1 MLCDSFLYGD
11 NDSGGCAIWH
21 ILPFFIIKMAKI
33 AIIAV
38 KCGKCQQKLLTLK
51 DKTKISTLRRNDNDH
66 SYSWGSGFVD
76 RHPVIANMLIIM
88 VISML
93 GIYAAYLTIAL
104 FTKHGRTLT
113 VPHVENM
120 SYTEAVNKLHG
131 SGLKVDIRD
140 SLYREDVCPGFVIEQ
155 FPKAKSV
162 VKPGRKIFLYINAV
176 HPKEVIIDDDNHPTE
191 YALKGVSYRSAKAK
205 LEELG
210 FKNIRMVRVLGASDR
225 VVKILA
231 NGNAIRKM
239 QKVPVNAQVTMEI
252 SDGRLNDLQ
261 DSLRNAELMDI
272 YGDNQTTQYPEED
285 ISGNNE
291 EVSASPVY
299 EAPQEPETEPDE
311 GNEQYF

>member
-1 MLCDSFLYGD
+1 MS
-11 NDSGGCAIWH
+11 
-21 ILPFFIIKMAKI
+21 
-33 AIIAV
+33 
-38 KCGKCQQKLLTLK
+38 
-51 DKTKISTLRRNDNDH
+51 TKIVNFERLKKKPKLRRNENDH

-76 RHPVIANMLIIM
+76 RHPVIANLLIII

-113 VPHVENM
+113 VPRVENM
-120 SYTEAVNKLHG
+120 SYTEAVNKLHNN
-131 SGLKVDIRD
+131 GLKVDIRD
-140 SLYREDVCPGFVIEQ
+140 SLYREDVRPGFVIEQ
-155 FPKAKSV
+155 FPKANSV

-176 HPKEVIIDDDNHPTE
+176 HPREVIIDDDNHPAE
-191 YALKGVSYRSAKAK
+191 YALKGMSYRSAKAK

-210 FKNIRMVRVLGASDR
+210 FKNIRMVKVLGASDR

-231 NGNAIRKM
+231 NGKPIRKM
-239 QKVPVNAQVTMEI
+239 QKVAVNVQITMEI

-272 YGDNQTTQYPEED
+272 YDEGNTVQYPEAD
-285 ISGNNE
+285 IDRDNGE

-299 EAPQEPETEPDE
+299 ETPKEPETETEE
-311 GNEQYF
+311 GNTQYF

>member
-1 MLCDSFLYGD
+1 MWQMS
-11 NDSGGCAIWH
+11 
-21 ILPFFIIKMAKI
+21 
-33 AIIAV
+33 
-38 KCGKCQQKLLTLK
+38 
-51 DKTKISTLRRNDNDH
+51 TKIVNFERLKKKPKLRRNEHDH

-76 RHPVIANMLIIM
+76 RHPVIANLLIII

-113 VPHVENM
+113 VPRVENM
-120 SYTEAVNKLHG
+120 SYTEAVNKLHNN
-131 SGLKVDIRD
+131 GLKVDIRD
-140 SLYREDVCPGFVIEQ
+140 SLYREDVRPGFVIEQ
-155 FPKAKSV
+155 FPKANSV

-176 HPKEVIIDDDNHPTE
+176 HPREVIIDDDNHPAE
-191 YALKGVSYRSAKAK
+191 YALKGMSYRSAKAK

-210 FKNIRMVRVLGASDR
+210 FKNIRMVKVLGASDR

-231 NGNAIRKM
+231 NGKPIRKM
-239 QKVPVNAQVTMEI
+239 QKVAVNVQITMEI

-272 YGDNQTTQYPEED
+272 YDEGNTVQYPEAD
-285 ISGNNE
+285 IDRDNGE

-299 EAPQEPETEPDE
+299 ETPKEPETETEE
-311 GNEQYF
+311 GNTQYF